1 MKRRH
6 AKTLAALR
14 RADGSVEIRQ
24 IEALI
29 RELGGDIEVRGNGLY
44 KAVLNDVWLIYDRP
58 HPSPE
63 IGRGLAK
70 RLRHFLMQRGAMQR

>member
-1 MKRRH
+1 MKRKH
-6 AKTLAALR
+6 AKTLAAVR
-14 RADGSVEIRQ
+14 RAEGSVGIRDM
-24 IEALI
+24 EALI
-29 RELGGDIEVRGNGLY
+29 RALGGDMEQRGNGLY

-70 RLRHFLMQRGAMQR
+70 RLRHFLSEAGAIDR

>member
-1 MKRRH
+1 MRRMH
-6 AKTLAALR
+6 ARTLAAVR

-29 RELGGDIEVRGNGLY
+29 RALGGDIEERGNGLY
-44 KAVLNDVWLIYDRP
+44 KAVLDDVWLIYDRP

-63 IGRGLAK
+63 IGRGMAK
-70 RLRHFLMQRGAMQR
+70 RLRSFLTQAGAMDR